1 MTMLGAGG
9 CDLVVLCG
17 GLGTRLRP
25 AVSDRPKSMALI
37 HDRPF
42 LDFILEHFVVHGS
55 VRIILCTG
63 YLGERIAQRYAGI
76 RHPYEVVISHEP
88 SPMGTAGAVK
98 HAAALTQSD
107 PFMVVNGDSLIE
119 IDPNQLLEFHAAKQG
134 WATIALASAGA
145 RSDVGFVTVNSH
157 AQVTAF
163 TEKQPGTVPQ
173 YHNAGLYVFRRDV
186 LKEIPD
192 HRLSSIERDVLPALL
207 PRGVYGFVSAAAL
220 YDIGTPE
227 RLAEF
232 ATSRHEWR
240 GGVLS

>member
-25 AVSDRPKSMALI
+25 VVSDRPKSMALI

-42 LDFILEHFVVHGS
+42 LDFILEYFVVHGS
-55 VRIILCTG
+55 VRIILCAG
-63 YLGERIAQRYAGI
+63 YLGEHIAQRYAGI

-88 SPMGTAGAVK
+88 FPMGTAGAVK
-98 HAAALTQSD
+98 HAAALIQSD

-119 IDPNQLLEFHAAKQG
+119 IDPNQLLDFHAAKQG

-163 TEKQPGTVPQ
+163 TEKQPGTASH

-232 ATSRHEWR
+232 ASSRHEWR